1 MKQLYLW
8 KKIETMT
15 SLLIE
20 IENPQDVQLFQY
32 LVERLGFKVKT
43 LKNDKK
49 MDETDFLLSS
59 ELNKKRLL
67 QSIENVK
74 NGHHLTDI
82 DLEEI
87 KKQYSL

>member
-1 MKQLYLW
+1 
-8 KKIETMT
+8 MT

-20 IENPQDVQLFQY
+20 IENPKDVQLLQY

-43 LKNDKK
+43 LKDNEA

-67 QSIENVK
+67 QSVENVK
-74 NGHHLTDI
+74 NGTHLTYI
-82 DLEEI
+82 DLEDI
-87 KKQYSL
+87 KKEYSL